1 MTEPTVADVMTRD
14 VLAVAPDT
22 ALETVVDTLLQHRI
36 SGMPVV
42 DARGRAIGIV
52 SLPDIVDP
60 QRTSGDAKGF
70 PVIYHI
76 EDGWAAPSIEGA
88 DLRNGRVEDVMSPIA
103 LTVEAGTSIVDAA
116 AMMVERRIHRL
127 LVTENDVLSGIV
139 STLDL
144 LRGFV
149 DTARG

>member
-22 ALETVVDTLLQHRI
+22 ALETVVDTLLKHRI

-52 SLPDIVDP
+52 SLPDLVDP
-60 QRTSGDAKGF
+60 ERNSGDAKGF

-88 DLRNGRVEDVMSPIA
+88 DVRRGRVEDVMSPIA
-103 LTVEAGTSIVDAA
+103 LTIESGTSIVDAA

-149 DTARG
+149 DTARK